1 MATRSAISQSAETRS
16 NKNRTGIK
24 RSNPERISCVPND
37 VRLRAALVFLHDVG
51 GMKAARKSWLS
62 SANFDVLSWDVRLER
77 SGTSQLHRQAVETG
91 SEHIAGTKRCR
102 CAESSSATGH
112 AGLD

>member
-51 GMKAARKSWLS
+51 GMKAAQK
-62 SANFDVLSWDVRLER
+62 VLAQLCELRRLVLGR
-77 SGTSQLHRQAVETG
+77 A
-91 SEHIAGTKRCR
+91 A
-102 CAESSSATGH
+102 
-112 AGLD
+112 